1 MTDRRRF
8 LKKSSFVLGAV
19 TAGTVAPL
27 NAGALEGSGCAS
39 RSLRRSAIF
48 GWEVSNLN
56 NNGANIYFEVAH
68 GMVLESMEI
77 DVAFMINSAP
87 SAAGFAEVLCTAGLS
102 RGGPPTFSSGPQ
114 VYPSFPTSSDFA
126 NVTVFNPN
134 GLNVGF
140 DGALGQG
147 GLYEVILKTWVPGDG
162 TASAT
167 SRNVHLEPFV
177 GLHAGDFLFFHMDH
191 GGVQGDAEMQMAL
204 GYTLI

>member
-1 MTDRRRF
+1 MKDRRRF
-8 LKKSSFVLGAV
+8 LKESSFVLGAV

-27 NAGALEGSGCAS
+27 NADATDGSGSAS
-39 RSLRRSAIF
+39 QSARRSVIF
-48 GWEVSNLN
+48 GWEVSNIN

-68 GMVLESMEI
+68 GMLLQSMEI

-87 SAAGFAEVLCTAGLS
+87 SAPGIAEVLCTAGIS
-102 RGGPPTFSSGPQ
+102 RGAPPTFSSGPQ
-114 VYPSFPTSSDFA
+114 VYPNFAGSRDFA
-126 NVTVFNPN
+126 NVTVVNPN

-140 DGALGQG
+140 DGGLGQG

-167 SRNVHLEPFV
+167 SRNVQLEPLV
-177 GLHAGDFLFFHMDH
+177 GLQAGDFLFFHMDH

-204 GYTLI
+204 GYTLM